1 MLAHLEKLR
10 RVVADQNHSQSQS
23 QSQSQSGLSVLADS
37 GVSTHWQSQQTQ
49 RPLDMQTVSRVEI
62 ARELVPRLLSVA
74 SQTASAPIP
83 VSVSRDCQT
92 SPCSP
97 TRSAS
102 QPDLETV
109 LSRIEQKVDNLAL
122 RRLTPAMTAVPT
134 PPGEASVY
142 QSLLKRRG

>member
-1 MLAHLEKLR
+1 MLTHLEKLR
-10 RVVADQNHSQSQS
+10 RVVADQNHSLS

-62 ARELVPRLLSVA
+62 ARESLPRLLSVA
-74 SQTASAPIP
+74 SQTPAP
-83 VSVSRDCQT
+83 VSVSLVQRDCQT

-97 TRSAS
+97 TGRQVS
-102 QPDLETV
+102 QPDLETI

-122 RRLTPAMTAVPT
+122 RGLTPAMTAVPA